1 MTRSRKQKA
10 AARNH
15 SVAESTSYVNAFY
28 KTKSPFTGKF
38 AKTLE
43 LADKHGNWYY
53 SHNPTG
59 VLSEWE
65 KTTAYCLDDC
75 DCAEKLEPERQRF
88 WKDVFSFLPADEVPF
103 LAGTEFVIPTYTAW
117 LRDRKPD
124 DTEPY
129 TPIIFAT
136 FAYPDDLGYS
146 DFIGVP
152 DKLQET
158 LAGHAVTVMPVGK
171 IDGSGEEISGTAGDK
186 GFRVAIMETG
196 TVERFSHD
204 DHKTHFSLLELSESS
219 LWGFKNTLGI
229 SSSMLTVPSSPGNIC
244 ELKFSTH
251 GSLTADE
258 MRLVANLLREKTNA
272 QWTAVS
278 EDYALYPM
286 EDEHLRV
293 YAAYFSDHPSTT
305 FTGPEYVFTPP
316 RSAIPRMLRNATSG
330 EKKWVDGLPSVFS
343 GGDIIPVGYSDCVV
357 ERNQD
362 GIIVS
367 LRHKKA

>member
-15 SVAESTSYVNAFY
+15 SVAESTSYVNALY

-43 LADKHGNWYY
+43 IADKHGNWYY

-65 KTTAYCLDDC
+65 KTTEYCLDDC

-88 WKDVFSFLPADEVPF
+88 WKEVFTFLPAEQVPL

-124 DTEPY
+124 DVSPY

-136 FAYPDDLGYS
+136 FAYPGDLGYG
-146 DFIGVP
+146 DYVGVP
-152 DKLQET
+152 EKLRES
-158 LAGHAVTVMPVGK
+158 LDGHTVTVMPVGE

-186 GFRVAIMETG
+186 GFRVAIMETRD
-196 TVERFSHD
+196 VERFSHSA
-204 DHKTHFSLLELSESS
+204 HKTHFSLLELFDSQ
-219 LWGFKNTLGI
+219 LWGFKNALGI
-229 SSSMLTVPSSPGNIC
+229 SSNMFTLPSSPGNIC
-244 ELKFSTH
+244 EMKFSTSV
-251 GSLTADE
+251 SLTTDE
-258 MRLVANLLREKTNA
+258 MKSVADLLREKTNA
-272 QWTAVS
+272 QWTAVA

-286 EDEHLRV
+286 KDENLRV
-293 YAAYFSDHPSTT
+293 YAVYFSDHPSTV
-305 FTGPEYVFTPP
+305 FTGPEYAFTLP
-316 RSAIPRMLRNATSG
+316 RAAIPRILRNATSG

-343 GGDIIPVGYSDCVV
+343 GGDIIPVGYNDCDV

-367 LRHKKA
+367 IMRKRG